1 VLVNVSSGAA
11 TSIYEG
17 WSIYGA
23 TKAAVDHFTEI
34 VAAEE
39 PGVLCHAVA
48 PGVVDTEMQATIRTH
63 DEATFP
69 AIERFRQLH
78 ETGSWNSPSWIADHL
93 LGLLAGTWTPP
104 TVVVRV
110 PDQPRG

>member
-1 VLVNVSSGAA
+1 MLVNVSSGAA

-17 WSIYGA
+17 GPCTA

-39 PGVLCHAVA
+39 PALLCHAVA
-48 PGVVDTEMQATIRTH
+48 PGVVDTDMQAEIRTH
-63 DEATFP
+63 DERTFP
-69 AIERFRQLH
+69 AIERFRELH
-78 ETGSWNSPSWIADHL
+78 RAGAWSSPAWVADHL
-93 LGLLAGTWTPP
+93 LGLLAGTWAPE

-110 PDQPRG
+110 PAEPRG